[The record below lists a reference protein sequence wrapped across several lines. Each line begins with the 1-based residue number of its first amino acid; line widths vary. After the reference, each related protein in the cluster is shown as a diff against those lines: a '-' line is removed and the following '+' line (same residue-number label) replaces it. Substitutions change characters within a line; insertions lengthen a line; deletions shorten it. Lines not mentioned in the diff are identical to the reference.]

1 MKGLIALVLFALGL
15 ALSMNA
21 EAAPA
26 LKGKEIK
33 TLKTSSGKVFKNLS
47 FQESTN
53 VLESLESAENIE
65 LRDEIIYPE
74 EVTEIVVGGLTKAR
88 IVEKRPNPK
97 DYN

>member
-1 MKGLIALVLFALGL
+1 MKGLIILVLFVLSL
-15 ALSMNA
+15 AVSMNA

-33 TLKTSSGKVFKNLS
+33 ALKTSSGKVFRNLS
-47 FQESTN
+47 IIESN
-53 VLESLESAENIE
+53 KVLESLESEENIE
-65 LRDEIIYPE
+65 IREEIIYPE